1 MNVSVRI
8 LKTKQTKIVESNN
21 EIIQMYYNNNNNW
34 YNDAVGIQIYLT
46 NRENILL
53 IIITFICKFVR
64 I

>member
-8 LKTKQTKIVESNN
+8 LKTKQTQIVESNN

-34 YNDAVGIQIYLT
+34 YNDAVGIQIYFT